1 MFSYKGTVIIKY
13 EMKALTGLRVGG
25 TKENFDIGGMD
36 NPVIKTLGVIENYDG
51 ERNNLPEGAPYIPG
65 SSLKGKMRS
74 LLEWAKG
81 RVEYMIEEAKRNSNK
96 KNSKERKEEEQE
108 ENEEVKQAGNPC
120 ICGRCEICKV
130 FGTGSAKTLERMG
143 LEELPGP
150 PRLRVFDAYPT
161 WESIQRLQ
169 ETLGERIFTEIKTEN
184 AINRL
189 TSRANPRKVERVP
202 AGVVFFGEMA
212 FHLFTKEDPGLLKV
226 VFEGMRL
233 LEDDYLGGYGSRGSG
248 KVRFEN
254 IEVILRP
261 KAYYFGERS
270 EERLTQ
276 KTTVQDIL
284 ADYDNI
290 KQKLSGLFNA

>member
-1 MFSYKGTVIIKY
+1 VIIKY

-25 TKENFDIGGMD
+25 TKENFEIGGLD

-51 ERNNLPEGAPYIPG
+51 RGNNLPEGAPYIPG

-81 RVEYMIEEAKRNSNK
+81 RVEYMIEEAKRSSK
-96 KNSKERKEEEQE
+96 EKKERKEEEGQG
-108 ENEEVKQAGNPC
+108 ENEEVKRAGNPC

-130 FGTGSAKTLERMG
+130 FGTGSAETLKKLG

-161 WESIQRLQ
+161 WESIQKLQ
-169 ETLGERIFTEIKTEN
+169 DTLGENIFTEIKTEN

-189 TSRANPRKVERVP
+189 TSSANPRKVERVP

-212 FHLFTKEDPGLLKV
+212 FHLFTKEDPELLKV

-261 KAYYFGERS
+261 KEYYFGEREV

-284 ADYDNI
+284 ADYGNI

>member
-25 TKENFDIGGMD
+25 TKENFDIGGLD
-36 NPVIKTLGVIENYDG
+36 NPVIKTLGMIEDYDG
-51 ERNNLPEGAPYIPG
+51 RKNNLPEGAPYIPG

-81 RVEYMIEEAKRNSNK
+81 RVEYMIEEAK
-96 KNSKERKEEEQE
+96 KNSKEKKERKEREEQG

-130 FGTGSAKTLERMG
+130 FGTGSAETLKKLG

-161 WESIQRLQ
+161 WESIQKLQ
-169 ETLGERIFTEIKTEN
+169 ETLGENIFTEIKTEN

-212 FHLFTKEDPGLLKV
+212 FHLFTKEDPELLKV

-261 KAYYFGERS
+261 KAYYFGEKS
-270 EERLTQ
+270 KEERLTQ

-284 ADYDNI
+284 ADYGNI

>member
-1 MFSYKGTVIIKY
+1 MFSYRGTVIIKY

-51 ERNNLPEGAPYIPG
+51 KGNNLPEGAPYIPG

-81 RVEYMIEEAKRNSNK
+81 RVEYMIEEAKKNNK
-96 KNSKERKEEEQE
+96 EEKERKEEEEQG

-120 ICGRCEICKV
+120 ICGGCEICKV
-130 FGTGSAKTLERMG
+130 FGTGSAKTLEKMR

-161 WESIQRLQ
+161 WESIQKLQ
-169 ETLGERIFTEIKTEN
+169 ETLGENIFTEIKTEN

-212 FHLFTKEDPGLLKV
+212 FHLFTREDPELLKV

-261 KAYYFGERS
+261 KAYYFGERV

>member
-13 EMKALTGLRVGG
+13 NMKALTGLRVGG
-25 TKENFDIGGMD
+25 SKENFDIGGLD

-51 ERNNLPEGAPYIPG
+51 RGNNLPEGAPYIPG
-65 SSLKGKMRS
+65 SSLKGKIRS
-74 LLEWAKG
+74 LVEWAKG
-81 RVEYMIEEAKRNSNK
+81 RVDYMI
-96 KNSKERKEEEQE
+96 SKANNDVEK
-108 ENEEVKQAGNPC
+108 AGKPC
-120 ICGRCEICKV
+120 VCGRCEICKV
-130 FGTGSAKTLERMG
+130 FGTGDAKTIESLK
-143 LEELPGP
+143 LNELPGP

-161 WESIQRLQ
+161 WESIEKLQ

-212 FHLFTKEDPGLLKV
+212 FHLFAKEDPELLKV

-261 KAYYFGERS
+261 KAYYFGEKS
-270 EERLTQ
+270 KEERLTQ

-284 ADYDNI
+284 ADYGNI

>member
-1 MFSYKGTVIIKY
+1 MFSYRGTVIIKY

-51 ERNNLPEGAPYIPG
+51 RGNNLPEGAPYIPG

-81 RVEYMIEEAKRNSNK
+81 RVEYMIEEAKKNNK
-96 KNSKERKEEEQE
+96 EEKERKEEEEQG

-130 FGTGSAKTLERMG
+130 FGTGSAKTLEKMR

-161 WESIQRLQ
+161 WESIQKLQ
-169 ETLGERIFTEIKTEN
+169 ETLGENIFTEIKTEN

-212 FHLFTKEDPGLLKV
+212 FHLFTKEDPELLKV

-261 KAYYFGERS
+261 KAYYFGERRV

-284 ADYDNI
+284 ADYGNI

>member
-1 MFSYKGTVIIKY
+1 MFSYKGTVIIRY
-13 EMKALTGLRVGG
+13 ELKAITGLRVGG
-25 TKENFDIGGMD
+25 SKENFEIGGMD
-36 NPVIKTLGVIENYDG
+36 NPVIKTLAEIENYDG
-51 ERNNLPEGAPYIPG
+51 EGNILPEGAPYIPG

-81 RVEYMIEEAKRNSNK
+81 RVDDMIKRAIDNGEDIVKEAGRACVCGKC
-96 KNSKERKEEEQE
+96 
-108 ENEEVKQAGNPC
+108 EV
-120 ICGRCEICKV
+120 CKV
-130 FGTGSAKTLERMG
+130 FGTGDAKTLDNLP

-161 WESIQRLQ
+161 WKSLQ
-169 ETLGERIFTEIKTEN
+169 MLKNILGENIFTEVKTEN

-212 FHLFTKEDPGLLKV
+212 FHLFAEQDPELLRV

-254 IEVILRP
+254 LRVILRP
-261 KAYYFGERS
+261 KEYYFGEKNK
-270 EERLTQ
+270 EEPIIE
-276 KTTVQDIL
+276 KPTVQEIFE
-284 ADYDNI
+284 YYETI
-290 KQKLSGLFNA
+290 KQKLGALFNA

>member
-25 TKENFDIGGMD
+25 SKENFDIGGTD
-36 NPVIKTLGVIENYDG
+36 NPVIKTLGMIENYDG
-51 ERNNLPEGAPYIPG
+51 RGNNLPEGAPYIPG
-65 SSLKGKMRS
+65 SSLKGKIRS
-74 LLEWAKG
+74 LVEWAKG
-81 RVEYMIEEAKRNSNK
+81 RVDFMI
-96 KNSKERKEEEQE
+96 SKANNDVER
-108 ENEEVKQAGNPC
+108 AGKPC
-120 ICGRCEICKV
+120 VCGRCEVCKV
-130 FGTGSAKTLERMG
+130 FGTGDAKTIESLK
-143 LEELPGP
+143 LSELPGP
-150 PRLRVFDAYPT
+150 PRLRVFDAYLT
-161 WESIQRLQ
+161 WENIQKLQ
-169 ETLGERIFTEIKTEN
+169 DTLGENIFTEIKTEN

-189 TSRANPRKVERVP
+189 TSKVNPRKVERVP

-212 FHLFTKEDPGLLKV
+212 FHLFAKEDPDLLKV

-261 KAYYFGERS
+261 KAYYFGDGL

-284 ADYDNI
+284 ADYGNI

>member
-25 TKENFDIGGMD
+25 TKENFDIGGLD

-51 ERNNLPEGAPYIPG
+51 RKNNLPEGAPYIPG

-81 RVEYMIEEAKRNSNK
+81 RVEYMIEEAK
-96 KNSKERKEEEQE
+96 KNSKEKKERKEQKEQE

-130 FGTGSAKTLERMG
+130 FGTGSAETLKKLG

-161 WESIQRLQ
+161 WESIQKLQ
-169 ETLGERIFTEIKTEN
+169 EILGENIFTEIKTEN

-189 TSRANPRKVERVP
+189 TSKANPRKVERVP

-212 FHLFTKEDPGLLKV
+212 FHLFAKEDPELLRV

-261 KAYYFGERS
+261 KAYYLEGKV

-276 KTTVQDIL
+276 KTTVQGIL
-284 ADYDNI
+284 EDYGNI

>member
-13 EMKALTGLRVGG
+13 SMKALTGLRVGG
-25 TKENFDIGGMD
+25 SKENFDIGGTD
-36 NPVIKTLGVIENYDG
+36 NPVIKTLGMIENYDG
-51 ERNNLPEGAPYIPG
+51 RGNNLPEGAPYIPG
-65 SSLKGKMRS
+65 SSLKGKIRS
-74 LLEWAKG
+74 LVEWAKG
-81 RVEYMIEEAKRNSNK
+81 RVDYMI
-96 KNSKERKEEEQE
+96 SKANNDVER
-108 ENEEVKQAGNPC
+108 AGKAC
-120 ICGRCEICKV
+120 VCGRCEVCKV
-130 FGTGSAKTLERMG
+130 FGTGDAKTIESLK
-143 LEELPGP
+143 LNELPGP

-161 WESIQRLQ
+161 WESMQKLKDV
-169 ETLGERIFTEIKTEN
+169 LGENIFTEIKTEN

-212 FHLFTKEDPGLLKV
+212 FHLFAKEDPELLKV

-254 IEVILRP
+254 IEVVLRP
-261 KAYYFGERS
+261 KAYYFGERRV

-284 ADYDNI
+284 ADYGNI

>member
-13 EMKALTGLRVGG
+13 SMKALTGLRVGG
-25 TKENFDIGGMD
+25 SKENFDIGGTD

-51 ERNNLPEGAPYIPG
+51 RGNNLPEGAPYIPG
-65 SSLKGKMRS
+65 SSLKGKIRS
-74 LLEWAKG
+74 LVEWAKG
-81 RVEYMIEEAKRNSNK
+81 RVDYMI
-96 KNSKERKEEEQE
+96 SKANNDVEK
-108 ENEEVKQAGNPC
+108 AGKPC
-120 ICGRCEICKV
+120 VCGRCEVCKV
-130 FGTGSAKTLERMG
+130 FGTGDAKTIESLK
-143 LEELPGP
+143 LSELPGP

-161 WESIQRLQ
+161 WESIQKLQ
-169 ETLGERIFTEIKTEN
+169 DTLGENIFTEIKTEN

-189 TSRANPRKVERVP
+189 TSKANPRKVERVP

-212 FHLFTKEDPGLLKV
+212 FHLFAKEDPELLKV

-254 IEVILRP
+254 IEVVFRP
-261 KAYYFGERS
+261 KAYYFGERV

-284 ADYDNI
+284 ADYGNI

>member
-13 EMKALTGLRVGG
+13 SMKALTGLRVGG
-25 TKENFDIGGMD
+25 SKENFDIGGTD
-36 NPVIKTLGVIENYDG
+36 NPVIKTLGMIENYDG
-51 ERNNLPEGAPYIPG
+51 RGNNLPEGAPYIPG
-65 SSLKGKMRS
+65 SSLKGKIRS
-74 LLEWAKG
+74 LVEWAKG
-81 RVEYMIEEAKRNSNK
+81 RVDYMI
-96 KNSKERKEEEQE
+96 SKANNDVER
-108 ENEEVKQAGNPC
+108 AGKAC
-120 ICGRCEICKV
+120 VCGRCEVCKV
-130 FGTGSAKTLERMG
+130 FGTGDAETLKKLG

-150 PRLRVFDAYPT
+150 PRLRVFDAYPI
-161 WESIQRLQ
+161 WESMQKLKDV
-169 ETLGERIFTEIKTEN
+169 LGENIFTEIKTEN

-212 FHLFTKEDPGLLKV
+212 FHLFAKEDTGLLKV

-261 KAYYFGERS
+261 KIYYFGERL

-284 ADYDNI
+284 ADYGNI

>member
-13 EMKALTGLRVGG
+13 NMKALTGLRVGG
-25 TKENFDIGGMD
+25 TKENFDIGGLD
-36 NPVIKTLGVIENYDG
+36 NPVIKTLGMIENYDG
-51 ERNNLPEGAPYIPG
+51 RGNNLPEGAPYIPG

-81 RVEYMIEEAKRNSNK
+81 RVDYMI
-96 KNSKERKEEEQE
+96 SKANNDVEK
-108 ENEEVKQAGNPC
+108 AGKPC
-120 ICGRCEICKV
+120 VCGRCEVCKV
-130 FGTGSAKTLERMG
+130 FGTGDAKTIESLK
-143 LEELPGP
+143 LSELPGP

-161 WESIQRLQ
+161 WESIEKLQ

-212 FHLFTKEDPGLLKV
+212 FHLFTREDPELLKV

-261 KAYYFGERS
+261 KAYYFGERV

-284 ADYDNI
+284 ADYGNI

>member
-25 TKENFDIGGMD
+25 TKENFDIGGME

-51 ERNNLPEGAPYIPG
+51 RGNNLPEGAPYIPG

-96 KNSKERKEEEQE
+96 KNSKERKEEEQG

-120 ICGRCEICKV
+120 TCGRCEICKV
-130 FGTGSAKTLERMG
+130 FGTGSAKTLERMR

-161 WESIQRLQ
+161 WESIQKLQ
-169 ETLGERIFTEIKTEN
+169 ETLGENIFTEIKTEN

-189 TSRANPRKVERVP
+189 TSKANPRKVERVP

-212 FHLFTKEDPGLLKV
+212 FHLFTREDPELLRV

-261 KAYYFGERS
+261 KAYYFGERV

>member
-13 EMKALTGLRVGG
+13 NMKALTGLRVGG

-51 ERNNLPEGAPYIPG
+51 RGNNLPEGAPYIPG

-81 RVEYMIEEAKRNSNK
+81 RVEYMIEEAKRNSK
-96 KNSKERKEEEQE
+96 EKKERKEEEEQG

-130 FGTGSAKTLERMG
+130 FGTGSAKTLERMR

-161 WESIQRLQ
+161 WENIQKLQ
-169 ETLGERIFTEIKTEN
+169 ETLGENIFTEIKTEN

-189 TSRANPRKVERVP
+189 TSKANPRKVERVP

-212 FHLFTKEDPGLLKV
+212 FHLFAKEDPELLKV

-261 KAYYFGERS
+261 KAYYFGERV

>member
-1 MFSYKGTVIIKY
+1 
-13 EMKALTGLRVGG
+13 
-25 TKENFDIGGMD
+25 
-36 NPVIKTLGVIENYDG
+36 
-51 ERNNLPEGAPYIPG
+51 
-65 SSLKGKMRS
+65 MRS

-81 RVEYMIEEAKRNSNK
+81 RVEYMIEEAKKNNK
-96 KNSKERKEEEQE
+96 EEKERKEEEEQG

-130 FGTGSAKTLERMG
+130 FGTGSAETLKKLG

-150 PRLRVFDAYPT
+150 PRLRVFDAYPI
-161 WESIQRLQ
+161 WENIQKLQ
-169 ETLGERIFTEIKTEN
+169 ETLGENIFTEIKTEN

-189 TSRANPRKVERVP
+189 TSKANPRKVERVP

-212 FHLFTKEDPGLLKV
+212 FHLFAKEDPDLLKV

-261 KAYYFGERS
+261 KAYYF
-270 EERLTQ
+270 EERRVEEKLTQ

-284 ADYDNI
+284 ADYGNI

>member
-1 MFSYKGTVIIKY
+1 MFSYRGTVIIKY

-51 ERNNLPEGAPYIPG
+51 RGNNLPEGAPYIPG

-81 RVEYMIEEAKRNSNK
+81 RVEYMIEEAKKNNK
-96 KNSKERKEEEQE
+96 EEKERKEEEEQG

-130 FGTGSAKTLERMG
+130 FGTGSAKTLEKMR

-161 WESIQRLQ
+161 WESIQKLQ
-169 ETLGERIFTEIKTEN
+169 ETLGENIFTEIKTEN

-212 FHLFTKEDPGLLKV
+212 FHLFTKEDPELLKV

-261 KAYYFGERS
+261 KAYYFGERV

>member
-51 ERNNLPEGAPYIPG
+51 KGNNLPEGAPYIPG

-81 RVEYMIEEAKRNSNK
+81 RVEYMIEEAK
-96 KNSKERKEEEQE
+96 KNSKEKKERKEEEEQG
-108 ENEEVKQAGNPC
+108 ENKEVKQAGNPC

-130 FGTGSAKTLERMG
+130 FGTGNAETLKKLG

-161 WESIQRLQ
+161 WESIQKLQ
-169 ETLGERIFTEIKTEN
+169 ETLGENIFTEIKTEN

-189 TSRANPRKVERVP
+189 TSKANPRKVERVP

-212 FHLFTKEDPGLLKV
+212 FHLFTKEDPELLKV
-226 VFEGMRL
+226 VFEGMCL

-261 KAYYFGERS
+261 KAYYFGEGV
-270 EERLTQ
+270 EERLAQ

-284 ADYDNI
+284 ADYGNI

>member
-13 EMKALTGLRVGG
+13 SMKALTGLRVGG
-25 TKENFDIGGMD
+25 SKENFDIGGTD
-36 NPVIKTLGVIENYDG
+36 NPVIKTLGMIENYDG
-51 ERNNLPEGAPYIPG
+51 RGNNLPEGAPYIPG

-74 LLEWAKG
+74 LVEWGKG
-81 RVEYMIEEAKRNSNK
+81 RVDYMI
-96 KNSKERKEEEQE
+96 SKANNDVER
-108 ENEEVKQAGNPC
+108 AGKAC
-120 ICGRCEICKV
+120 VCGRCEVCKV
-130 FGTGSAKTLERMG
+130 FGTGDAKTIESLK
-143 LEELPGP
+143 LNELPGP

-161 WESIQRLQ
+161 WESMQKLKDV
-169 ETLGERIFTEIKTEN
+169 LGENIFTEIKTEN

-212 FHLFTKEDPGLLKV
+212 FHLFAKEDPELLKV

-254 IEVILRP
+254 IEVVLRP
-261 KAYYFGERS
+261 KAYYFGERV

-284 ADYDNI
+284 ADYGNI

>member
-1 MFSYKGTVIIKY
+1 MQK
-13 EMKALTGLRVGG
+13 
-25 TKENFDIGGMD
+25 
-36 NPVIKTLGVIENYDG
+36 PIE
-51 ERNNLPEGAPYIPG
+51 
-65 SSLKGKMRS
+65 SLKLS
-74 LLEWAKG
+74 
-81 RVEYMIEEAKRNSNK
+81 
-96 KNSKERKEEEQE
+96 
-108 ENEEVKQAGNPC
+108 
-120 ICGRCEICKV
+120 
-130 FGTGSAKTLERMG
+130 
-143 LEELPGP
+143 ELPGP

-161 WESIQRLQ
+161 WESMQKLQ
-169 ETLGERIFTEIKTEN
+169 GTLGENIFTEIKTEN

-212 FHLFTKEDPGLLKV
+212 FHLFAKEDPELLKV

-254 IEVILRP
+254 IEVVFRP
-261 KAYYFGERS
+261 KAYYFGERL

-284 ADYDNI
+284 ADYGNI